1 MKIGLLMSSLL
12 MAKRYR
18 KRVFA
23 PGELFLALAYELSKK
38 NDVYLYCVDKQK
50 IKLKILSGNK
60 QLEFRSY
67 PSVNFKGYDKKTFT
81 VAKELTTRS
90 EYEIDITSRAL
101 FDAKNRKL
109 DIIHDY
115 GGFFSHYLAK
125 LIDTPICYTIH
136 NPRPPE
142 KTLDYCRFKLF
153 PNDNY
158 IAISKAQIRDH
169 KGLINFVDVVY
180 HGVKLTDFTFY
191 ENTNIKPQLVFL
203 GRYLKV
209 KGVDV
214 AIAVS
219 EKLKLPLKIAGSSNY
234 KTLGYYKEKIKP
246 HLKNGLIEEVG
257 YLTPEKRNEFFN
269 NAKALLFPIRWEEP
283 FGMVVIEA
291 MACGIPVI
299 AFARGAVPELMKD
312 GVHGFLVP
320 PERGTEG
327 FIACVKKLYS
337 LSEEEYLAMRQ
348 NCRKHVEENFT
359 SQKMAEAYERVYRKI
374 IEKNK
379 NK

>member
-1 MKIGLLMSSLL
+1 MKIGLLMPSLL

-23 PGELFLALAYELSKK
+23 PGELFLALADELSKK
-38 NDVYLYCVDKQK
+38 NDVYLYCAGNRK
-50 IKLKILSGNK
+50 IKLKIRSGNK
-60 QLEFRSY
+60 QLETKSY
-67 PSVNFKGYDKKTFT
+67 PGVNFKGYDKKTFT
-81 VAKELTTRS
+81 VATELTTRN
-90 EYEIDITSRAL
+90 EYEIDLTSRAL
-101 FDAKNRKL
+101 FEAQKIKL

-125 LIDTPICYTIH
+125 LVDTPICYTIH

-142 KTLDYCRFKLF
+142 KTLDYCRYKLF

-158 IAISKAQIRDH
+158 IAISKSQIRDH

-180 HGVKLTDFTFY
+180 HGVKLNDFTFY
-191 ENTNIKPQLVFL
+191 KNVNSNSYLAFL

-209 KGVDV
+209 KGVDI

-234 KTLGYYKEKIKP
+234 KTLDYYKKEIRP
-246 HLKNGLIEEVG
+246 HLKPGLISETG
-257 YLTPEKRNEFFN
+257 YLNPQTRNEFFK
-269 NAKALLFPIRWEEP
+269 NAKALLFPIRWAEP

-299 AFARGAVPELMKD
+299 AFARGAVPELVKD
-312 GVHGFLVP
+312 GVTGFLVP

-327 FIACVKKLYS
+327 FIGAAKKLYS
-337 LSEEEYLAMRQ
+337 LSESEYLTMRR

-359 SQKMAEAYERVYRKI
+359 SEVMARNYEKVYRKI
-374 IEKNK
+374 IAK
-379 NK
+379 